1 MAIKVDDADPRVGA
15 MQTDWELIETLLGGT
30 RAMRAAGEKYLP
42 RWSLEDRDDY
52 DARLKLATLFPA
64 TDETIRQLTGR
75 VFGEEVGDDEVL
87 SWIKDEVWPNM
98 DMQDAN
104 GHVFARAW
112 FRAGIAFGLAHVLVE
127 APLAPEVRTQADQR
141 ASGVRP
147 YCILLT
153 PGRVLGW
160 KIGADNK
167 LAQLRVT
174 WSRTQ
179 PGDFGDEIVPQIRVY
194 DATPGAPVSVRTFER
209 ARTNDGKHEWRQVE
223 QVAMGVEAI
232 PLATFY
238 TGKTEPMCAIPPL
251 RELAY
256 LNAKHWAKQCS
267 NDSLIDVASV
277 PILCAIGIDDE
288 KTSIPIGAKA
298 AVRISNPQGKL
309 MFVEHSGQA
318 IGAGRQSLLDLE
330 QQMKAIGAKL
340 IEPGAATKT
349 ATQAGEE
356 AAQSNS
362 VLAGW
367 VRDFSDAMAAL
378 LDVIASYRGDAKGG
392 NVTIHADLDPDT
404 TPNES
409 MQVLTKMVTAR
420 ALSPRGLFE
429 EGKRR
434 GLISSEREW
443 DDEQELIA
451 LDTPEPVTEP
461 QRQAVG
467 VAT

>member
-1 MAIKVDDADPRVGA
+1 MAINVDDADPRVSA
-15 MQTDWELIETLLGGT
+15 MQPDWELIETLLGGT

-75 VFGEEVGDDEVL
+75 VFGEEVGDDEML

-112 FRAGIAFGLAHVLVE
+112 FRAGLAFGLAHVLVE

-160 KIGADNK
+160 RVGADNK

-194 DATPGAPVSVRTFER
+194 DAMPGAPVSVRTFEKV
-209 ARTNDGKHEWRQVE
+209 RTNDGRHQWALVE

-277 PILCAIGIDDE
+277 PILCAIGINDE

-318 IGAGRQSLLDLE
+318 IGAGRQSLQDLE
-330 QQMKAIGAKL
+330 AQMKAIGAKL

-392 NVTIHADLDPDT
+392 RVTIHADLDPDT

-443 DDEQELIA
+443 DNEQELIA

-461 QRQAVG
+461 RAQEQAV
-467 VAT
+467 V

>member
-1 MAIKVDDADPRVGA
+1 MKVNDTDPRVSA
-15 MQTDWELIETLLGGT
+15 MQPDWELIETLLGGT

-42 RWSLEDRDDY
+42 RWSLEDRADY

-75 VFGEEVGDDEVL
+75 VFGDEVGDDEVL
-87 SWIKDEVWPNM
+87 AWIKDEVWPNM

-112 FRAGIAFGLAHVLVE
+112 FRAGLSFGLAHVLVE

-160 KIGADNK
+160 KIGDDNK

-179 PGDFGDEIVPQIRVY
+179 PGEFGDEIVPQIRVY
-194 DATPGAPVSVRTFER
+194 DAMPGAPVSVRTFEKV
-209 ARTNDGKHEWRQVE
+209 RTNDGKHQWALVE
-223 QVAMGVEAI
+223 QVTMGVDAI

-367 VRDFSDAMAAL
+367 VRDFADAMAAL
-378 LDVIASYRGDAKGG
+378 LDVIASYRGDAEGG
-392 NVTIHADLDPDT
+392 KVTIHADLDPDT

-461 QRQAVG
+461 RAM
-467 VAT
+467 VAPE